1 MRAALET
8 GSDADM
14 VCFLQIAREEMLEAI
29 KTLQRALESG
39 IFECPPGI
47 HGADQ
52 PGHQKDT
59 LHQEFIESG
68 IDALRRMSKGA
79 ETTTLPSWT
88 ITKYFF
94 RGLTPLLHLT
104 V

>member
-1 MRAALET
+1 MRAALQT

-29 KTLQRALESG
+29 KTLQRTLESG
-39 IFECPPGI
+39 NFESPSGN
-47 HGADQ
+47 HDADQ

-88 ITKYFF
+88 ITKYCF
-94 RGLTPLLHLT
+94 RGLTFL
-104 V
+104 

>member
-1 MRAALET
+1 MRAALQT

-39 IFECPPGI
+39 NFENPSGN

-52 PGHQKDT
+52 LGDQKDT

-79 ETTTLPSWT
+79 EATTLPSWT

-104 V
+104 I

>member
-1 MRAALET
+1 
-8 GSDADM
+8 M

-29 KTLQRALESG
+29 KTLQRTLESG
-39 IFECPPGI
+39 NFDCASGN
-47 HGADQ
+47 HDADQ

-94 RGLTPLLHLT
+94 HGLTSLRQLT
-104 V
+104 I

>member
-1 MRAALET
+1 
-8 GSDADM
+8 M

-39 IFECPPGI
+39 NFEIPSGN

-52 PGHQKDT
+52 LGHQKDT

-104 V
+104 I